1 MITINKYESR
11 ELNEWDEFIDASNNG
26 TIFQKQSFITYHIDR
41 KFVDHSLIIKNNS
54 NILAVFPAAIKNNV
68 LYSHPGSSYGG
79 FVIAQDVEFSVINDI
94 ILELDNYCI
103 NNSFKSIFLINS
115 PSIYHK
121 ELDCSLDFLLQW
133 NRFYQKELYI
143 SHAVNMKKT
152 TALSDLLAKRK
163 RRYLNNNSEF
173 NTLEFKESNEFDEFY
188 RILLASKEK
197 FKTTPTHSLK
207 ELVRLKKTF
216 SDDMKLL
223 LTIKKGGVIGGSLVF
238 FANNKIAL
246 VFYNTI
252 MEEFKNSQI
261 AMLQLY
267 KCMEI
272 SKKYGYHS
280 VDFGVSHTP
289 EANDPLAPKLS
300 LIHFKEQFGAKG
312 VLRVAYQKDYS
323 GS

>member
-11 ELNEWDEFIDASNNG
+11 GLNEWDEFIDASNNG

-54 NILAVFPAAIKNNV
+54 NILAVLPAAIKNNV

-79 FVIAQDVEFSVINDI
+79 LIIAQDVEFSVINDI
-94 ILELDNYCI
+94 ILKLDNYCI

-121 ELDCSLDFLLQW
+121 ELDYSLDYLLQW
-133 NRFYQKELYI
+133 NNFYQKELYI
-143 SHAVNMKKT
+143 SHAVDINKT
-152 TALSDLLAKRK
+152 TTLSDLLAKRK

-173 NTLEFKESNEFDEFY
+173 NALEFKESNEFDEFY
-188 RILLASKEK
+188 KILLASKEK
-197 FKTTPTHSLK
+197 FKTTPTHSLE
-207 ELVRLKKTF
+207 ELGRLKKIF
-216 SDDMKLL
+216 SEDIKLL
-223 LTIKKGGVIGGSLVF
+223 LTIKGGEIIGGRLVVF
-238 FANNKIAL
+238 TNNKIAL

-252 MEEFKNSQI
+252 LEEFKNSQI

-272 SKKYGYHS
+272 AKEHGCHA

-289 EANDPLAPKLS
+289 EANDPLALKLS
-300 LIHFKEQFGAKG
+300 LIHFKEQFGARG
-312 VLRVAYQKDYS
+312 VLRIAYQKDYC